1 MFAFEQRG
9 INGWRGVNRCDDFA
23 QPFRSS
29 LCRQSADRVVTGMNN
44 LQDEVIA
51 FLSRPSSYGN
61 ANLPVERIETHGSVI
76 FLQGDR
82 AYKLKRAVAFAEL
95 DFRSLQSREKACQ
108 AELQLNRRTAPT
120 LYLSL
125 LSITRQTDGQLA
137 LNGCGQVVDWLVVM
151 RRFPQDRLFD
161 RMAVEGR
168 LTEPMMEQLGAE
180 IARFHAKAQITPS
193 FGRLSDLYEEIEKN
207 HREMSRYH
215 LILDAATIAAIAH
228 ASRTLLQS
236 LTDCLEERRR
246 AGRVRRCHGDMR
258 LANICLLDDQPTLFD
273 GIEFSE
279 RIACIDVLYDLA
291 FVLMDLQHHGL
302 HRLSARLLSSYINHS
317 GVEEDCKP
325 LALFLSLRAA
335 TRCFSLAGAALRHA
349 DPCKRYEKRAEALQL
364 MHQALSDLQGENPIL
379 NHLAM
384 TGAASY
390 T

>member
-1 MFAFEQRG
+1 
-9 INGWRGVNRCDDFA
+9 
-23 QPFRSS
+23 
-29 LCRQSADRVVTGMNN
+29 MNN

-51 FLSRPSSYGN
+51 FLSRPSSYGTSN
-61 ANLPVERIETHGSVI
+61 EPVQRIETHGSVI
-76 FLQGDR
+76 FLQADR

-95 DFRSLQSREKACQ
+95 DFLSLKNRKMACQ
-108 AELQLNRRTAPT
+108 AELLLNRRTAPT
-120 LYLSL
+120 LYLHL
-125 LSITRQTDGQLA
+125 LPITRQAEGRLA
-137 LNGCGQVVDWLVVM
+137 LNGCGHVVDWLVVM
-151 RRFPQDRLFD
+151 RRFAQDRLFD

-168 LTEPMMEQLGAE
+168 LTKPMMEQLGAE
-180 IARFHAKAQITPS
+180 IARFHANAQITPA

-207 HREMSRYH
+207 QREMSRY
-215 LILDAATIAAIAH
+215 IPVLDAAAVTAIAH
-228 ASRTLLQS
+228 TSRTLLKS

-258 LANICLLDDQPTLFD
+258 LANICLLDGQPTLFD

-302 HRLSARLLSSYINHS
+302 NRLSARLLSSYINHS
-317 GVEEDCKP
+317 GGAQDCKP

-335 TRCFSLAGAALRHA
+335 TRCFSLAGAALRQA
-349 DPCKRYEKRAEALQL
+349 DPAKRYEKKEKALQL
-364 MHQALSDLQGENPIL
+364 MHQALSYLHGENPIL

-384 TGAASY
+384 TEAASY